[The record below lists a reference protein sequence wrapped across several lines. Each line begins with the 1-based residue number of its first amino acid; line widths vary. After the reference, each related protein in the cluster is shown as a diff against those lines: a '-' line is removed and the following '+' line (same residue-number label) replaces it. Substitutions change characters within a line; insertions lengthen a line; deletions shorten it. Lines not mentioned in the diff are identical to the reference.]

1 MMEKKGYPQCSVENP
16 IDAKMDGTTH
26 FIKNIVFARD
36 PSILDPETMH
46 VNQRDAFL
54 HENNL
59 DVKKMMHRQLASLH
73 DETMSYR
80 ISALQ
85 RSPFHRGK

>member
-1 MMEKKGYPQCSVENP
+1 
-16 IDAKMDGTTH
+16 MDGTTH